1 MEQKTI
7 GSGQTAK
14 NRMPKTN
21 SLFNGAHSFSDP
33 DHRNNSLASLAPRS
47 DIMRRLSNGRCA
59 PRHMPL
65 WRACAVRFFLRA
77 LKSVAAAT
85 ICARDPAAYSAPKNE

>member
-33 DHRNNSLASLAPRS
+33 DHRNNSLASLAP
-47 DIMRRLSNGRCA
+47 
-59 PRHMPL
+59 PKRHH
-65 WRACAVRFFLRA
+65 
-77 LKSVAAAT
+77 AAAVERT
-85 ICARDPAAYSAPKNE
+85 VRAAPYAPLAGVRRPIFFESAEKRCCRNNMRT